1 MENEKGKRKTC
12 WTFESEDLILILI
25 LKESDNL
32 QSTVT
37 VSLMQLGLML
47 WRRRGK
53 TKKKRWQI
61 GWKPQGQNSLLSLNL
76 RKKYCL

>member
-12 WTFESEDLILILI
+12 WTFEYEDLILI
-25 LKESDNL
+25 LKESDNM

-37 VSLMQLGLML
+37 ASLMQLGLML

-53 TKKKRWQI
+53 TKKRWQRMESPSTYPKAKI
-61 GWKPQGQNSLLSLNL
+61 VF
-76 RKKYCL
+76 

>member
-12 WTFESEDLILILI
+12 WTFESEDLILILE
-25 LKESDNL
+25 ESDNL

-53 TKKKRWQI
+53 TKKKRWHI